1 MTQYS
6 TLYEKC
12 LSKLEDPTLAML
24 PEEDLEEMLHGY
36 LMSAIA
42 KHRKCE
48 HNLSDR
54 DEELKQFNSDLSD
67 LEIEILS
74 ILMVREWISVQ
85 LHSVVNTLQV
95 FGGKE
100 EKLGFISSVRCI
112 GKPCSVFLRICWNT
126 LRVVIPKRRDEIC
139 SNGNGLKSLQI
150 GQSAGKMRIVSPSTT
165 VG

>member
-48 HNLSDR
+48 HDLSDR

-74 ILMVREWISVQ
+74 ILMVREWISQ
-85 LHSVVNTLQV
+85 RLNSVTNVMQV

-100 EKLGFISSVRCI
+100 EKWFSQASHI
-112 GKPCSVFLRICWNT
+112 KELREMNDR
-126 LRVVIPKRRDEIC
+126 LRLEAQQLSRDYSYID
-139 SNGNGLKSLQI
+139 NDYFD
-150 GQSAGKMRIVSPSTT
+150 
-165 VG
+165 

>member
-12 LSKLEDPTLAML
+12 LSKIEDPTLAML
-24 PEEDLEEMLHGY
+24 PEEDLENMLHGY

-48 HNLSDR
+48 HDLSDR

-67 LEIEILS
+67 LEMEIIS
-74 ILMVREWISVQ
+74 ILMTREWISQ
-85 LHSVVNTLQV
+85 RLNSVTNVMQV

-100 EKLGFISSVRCI
+100 EKWFSQASHI
-112 GKPCSVFLRICWNT
+112 KELREMDDR
-126 LRVVIPKRRDEIC
+126 LRLEAQQLSRDYSYID
-139 SNGNGLKSLQI
+139 NDYFD
-150 GQSAGKMRIVSPSTT
+150 
-165 VG
+165 